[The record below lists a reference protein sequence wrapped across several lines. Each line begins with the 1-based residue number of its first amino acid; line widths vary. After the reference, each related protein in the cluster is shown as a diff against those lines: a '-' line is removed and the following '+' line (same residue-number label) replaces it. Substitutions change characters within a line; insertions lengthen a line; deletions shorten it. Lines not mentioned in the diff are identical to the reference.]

1 MNLSKSK
8 RMIVL
13 LLLSLI
19 AGLVYL
25 TPFLR
30 FSFYDQMK
38 TALGL
43 TDVQMGVIGG
53 TYGALNVL
61 SYIPSGFLTER
72 FNTKRLLL
80 ISMLGM
86 LACTL
91 WYATYPP
98 FAALVV
104 IHALYGV
111 FSVGTFWCPYLKAIR
126 NLASEESQG
135 TIFGLSEGLRGVG
148 QTAVAFL
155 CLTSLQFFVQVAAGF
170 RAVILI
176 NAGAFALLF
185 VATLLLVPDFDRR
198 VGEQGKQES
207 VKETLANMFRCLK
220 DPGIWICIFV
230 IMCGYALWNTV
241 NGYIG
246 TYTTRVLHLPPSV
259 SSVLSILRSYIIVF
273 VAGTTGGFLLDRFRF
288 KGTGMRLFYLCCLL
302 ITAGTFFTERMVFL
316 CAVFTILAG
325 YFVNVIKSTYWS
337 ILGSAGIPPEA
348 TGRATGIISLI
359 ALTPDI
365 FVPPVISQFLDWGE
379 RTGSIEQGFH
389 LMLAWMAVWSILGI
403 AAASLLKRRQT
414 ALSGTAKE

>member
-30 FSFYDQMK
+30 FSFYDQIK

-126 NLASEESQG
+126 YLASEESQG

-155 CLTSLQFFVQVAAGF
+155 CLTSLQFFVQVAAEDLPRETLLAMIAKPELTLFQILEMYPLGHLLCLIAMGLLVTF
-170 RAVILI
+170 FVTSANSATFVLAMLTSGGKLDPPVSKKVFWGLLIAVLALALIFSGGISMIQTISIVIAFPYLLFLILI
-176 NAGAFALLF
+176 
-185 VATLLLVPDFDRR
+185 
-198 VGEQGKQES
+198 
-207 VKETLANMFRCLK
+207 C
-220 DPGIWICIFV
+220 
-230 IMCGYALWNTV
+230 
-241 NGYIG
+241 
-246 TYTTRVLHLPPSV
+246 
-259 SSVLSILRSYIIVF
+259 
-273 VAGTTGGFLLDRFRF
+273 
-288 KGTGMRLFYLCCLL
+288 
-302 ITAGTFFTERMVFL
+302 
-316 CAVFTILAG
+316 
-325 YFVNVIKSTYWS
+325 
-337 ILGSAGIPPEA
+337 
-348 TGRATGIISLI
+348 ISL
-359 ALTPDI
+359 
-365 FVPPVISQFLDWGE
+365 V
-379 RTGSIEQGFH
+379 
-389 LMLAWMAVWSILGI
+389 LAF
-403 AAASLLKRRQT
+403 RRDSS
-414 ALSGTAKE
+414 A